1 MKAGR
6 PMAIHRKDA
15 TPMVSSMLNGASLTR
30 LPLSWPKKAKYGIL
44 MPECSSTPAEAN
56 ISISQTT
63 TIPVDATADRI
74 IDLVTKAEKRGI
86 AEIEMA
92 PTRQNSVVQGIER

>member
-1 MKAGR
+1 MPIAR
-6 PMAIHRKDA
+6 
-15 TPMVSSMLNGASLTR
+15 SMLNGASFTR

-63 TIPVDATADRI
+63 IMPVEATADRI
-74 IDLVTKAEKRGI
+74 IDLVTKAEKSGI

-92 PTRQNSVVQGIER
+92 PMRQKSVVQGIVR